1 MTAEVAILNTQGVAI
16 AADSAVT
23 ISIGS
28 GESKENKIFYT
39 AEKIFNISEKLPIGI
54 MIYNSANFMGINW
67 KLIINEYSNRI
78 TDKDR
83 FKKLE
88 DCFNN
93 FIKFLSDFEYIEHE
107 HKEKIEEA
115 YLINICK
122 SFIKKILEYNFNL
135 YKQSDIKDEYSGF
148 GQEFVKKNLTSTL
161 KKQID
166 NFKKIKMEK
175 MPFPDFSGK
184 YIISHKEILKVIFER
199 ELEFSP
205 SPKQLEDMINL
216 LIFQVKTF
224 GLLNFSGIVFVGY
237 GEEEIFPSVCSAKI
251 LGKLDND
258 LLYIVD
264 GTDHIDIR
272 NSAMINPYAQV
283 DVINTFICGI
293 DPKIQDDIL
302 KQLEDLL
309 KKTGLCN
316 EEEKIKAFVHCFSDI
331 LQKQL
336 IDEGYKY
343 PILEIVASL
352 PTINLAEMAEAL
364 INITSLRRH
373 HSTDQDTV
381 GGPTDVAIISKV
393 DGFVWI
399 KRKNNLTYLKIK
411 NGI

>member
-1 MTAEVAILNTQGVAI
+1 MTAEVAILNTQGAAI

-28 GESKENKIFYT
+28 SDSKENKIFYT

-54 MIYNSANFMGINW
+54 MIYNSANFMEINW
-67 KLIINEYSNRI
+67 KLIINEYSNKL

-115 YLINICK
+115 YLKNICE
-122 SFIKKILEYNFNL
+122 SCIKNILNYQFDLYN
-135 YKQSDIKDEYSGF
+135 QSDTKDEYSRF
-148 GQEFVKKNLTSTL
+148 DSEFVKKNLTSTI

-166 NFKKIKMEK
+166 DMKNIKIEDIH
-175 MPFPDFSGK
+175 FPDFSGK
-184 YIISHKEILKVIFER
+184 YIISHKEIIKDTSER
-199 ELEFSP
+199 VLGFTLSA
-205 SPKQLEDMINL
+205 KQVEDMINL
-216 LIFQVKTF
+216 LILQVKTF
-224 GLLNFSGIVFVGY
+224 GLLNYSGIVFVGY
-237 GEEEIFPSVCSAKI
+237 GEEEIFPSICSAKI

-264 GTDHIDIR
+264 PPDHIDIR

-283 DVINTFICGI
+283 DVINTFIRGI
-293 DPKIQDDIL
+293 DPELQYKILPQLFVQFLEKAGLVNEEKTRYELANLFIEIL
-302 KQLEDLL
+302 KEQ
-309 KKTGLCN
+309 
-316 EEEKIKAFVHCFSDI
+316 V
-331 LQKQL
+331 
-336 IDEGYKY
+336 IDEKYKN
-343 PILEIVASL
+343 PILDIVASL

-373 HSTDQDTV
+373 NSTDQDTV

-393 DGFVWI
+393 DGFVWV
-399 KRKNNLTYLKIK
+399 KRKNTLTY
-411 NGI
+411 

>member
-1 MTAEVAILNTQGVAI
+1 MTAEVAILNTQGAAI

-28 GESKENKIFYT
+28 GDSRENKIFYT

-78 TDKDR
+78 SDKDR

-107 HKEKIEEA
+107 HKEKVEEA
-115 YLINICK
+115 YLKNICE
-122 SFIKKILEYNFNL
+122 SCIKKILEYQIDL
-135 YKQSDIKDEYSGF
+135 YNQSDIKDEHSRF
-148 GQEFVKKNLTSTL
+148 DLEFVKKNLTFTL

-166 NFKKIKMEK
+166 DIKKIKNEDI
-175 MPFPDFSGK
+175 PFPDFSGK
-184 YIISHKEILKVIFER
+184 YIISHKEIIKDTSER
-199 ELEFSP
+199 VLGFTLST
-205 SPKQLEDMINL
+205 KQVEDMIEL
-216 LIFQVKTF
+216 LILQVKTF

-258 LLYIVD
+258 LIYIKD
-264 GTDHIDIR
+264 TTEHIDIR
-272 NSAMINPYAQV
+272 NSAMISPYAQA
-283 DVINTFICGI
+283 DVINTFIRGI
-293 DPKIQDDIL
+293 DPELQYKILPQLFVEFLEKTNLVGDEQKRYELTNIFLEIL
-302 KQLEDLL
+302 KEQ
-309 KKTGLCN
+309 
-316 EEEKIKAFVHCFSDI
+316 V
-331 LQKQL
+331 
-336 IDEGYKY
+336 IDEKYKN
-343 PILEIVASL
+343 PILEIVSSL

-393 DGFVWI
+393 DGFVWV
-399 KRKNNLTYLKIK
+399 KRKSNLTY
-411 NGI
+411 